1 MHNYFGEIIDFDSC
15 WYYWCRDIVFVK
27 KRCQTWL
34 YSSSLWMCRKIFFL
48 RLAEDVTSTHFA
60 RGISQKFGAIFR
72 FIGSVWAYEGCFVVR
87 LLQNNICDSPCSNY
101 MWMHFW
107 VLMHPFLFMMASC
120 LSWPIA
126 IMYRPWQN
134 ISSDL
139 WISLGMTPYC
149 SRHVWK
155 IANFDG
161 SDNHGFIASSSWLIA
176 KATYPDLYVSIAILR
191 KLVAWLLTTFSE
203 YAHWHTP
210 SVSTQSARLTN
221 QKGWESASSCGSAKS
236 RDDAAATKSFAI
248 RTKCPPPCQ
257 WRCGLTIWF
266 CRLGWNR
273 MSFVWAGICPL

>member
-126 IMYRPWQN
+126 INVQA
-134 ISSDL
+134 
-139 WISLGMTPYC
+139 MTKYII
-149 SRHVWK
+149 RFV
-155 IANFDG
+155 NFFRND
-161 SDNHGFIASSSWLIA
+161 
-176 KATYPDLYVSIAILR
+176 SILQQACLKNR
-191 KLVAWLLTTFSE
+191 KLWWKWQSWIHRIIIMTYSEGYIPRFVCFNSNITKAGCMTF
-203 YAHWHTP
+203 
-210 SVSTQSARLTN
+210 N
-221 QKGWESASSCGSAKS
+221 
-236 RDDAAATKSFAI
+236 DF
-248 RTKCPPPCQ
+248 
-257 WRCGLTIWF
+257 
-266 CRLGWNR
+266 
-273 MSFVWAGICPL
+273 